1 MNSTLMWH
9 FVKWHKIIGDR
20 LADWFLRKP
29 LPEPSARDKELEK
42 QLREELT
49 RPSAVAT
56 LPIWVAFREQ
66 VRRDFD
72 AYDPRTFLRWSIVR
86 HSMCLTNSGAVV
98 PEYFALRNSPQ
109 WPRYQPAV
117 EDSRVGDPVPF
128 IYYPRSNGNL
138 LHHCYHLMRFEEL
151 TGTDLSTMEVIVEF
165 GGGYGNM
172 CALLHRLGFKGRY
185 FIYDLPEFTALQR
198 YYLASLGL
206 PLHTDGSTAPGITL
220 SSDLEELQAALSTV
234 SDQARRGFIATWSL
248 SESPFELR
256 ERFLPLVE
264 SFDALLLAFQG
275 GFYGVDNSEY
285 FDKFSVRTQDRIQW
299 TKQHLSQSPGN
310 YYLFGKRTCR

>member
-1 MNSTLMWH
+1 MTGTLMWQ
-9 FVKWHKIIGDR
+9 FVKWHKLIGDN
-20 LADWFLRKP
+20 LADRFLRKP
-29 LPEPSARDKELEK
+29 LPAPSARDRQLE
-42 QLREELT
+42 QALREELT
-49 RPSAVAT
+49 RPSAATT
-56 LPIWVAFREQ
+56 LPTWVAFREQ

-72 AYDPRTFLRWSIVR
+72 AYDPRTFLRWSIVQ

-98 PEYFALRNSPQ
+98 PEYLALRQSPQ
-109 WPRYQPAV
+109 WSRYEPAL
-117 EDSRVGDPVPF
+117 EDPGVGDPVPF

-151 TGTDLSTMEVIVEF
+151 TGRDLSQMEVIVEF

-198 YYLASLGL
+198 YYLASLGFT
-206 PLHTDGSTAPGITL
+206 LHTDGSTAPGVTL
-220 SSDLEELQAALSTV
+220 LSDLDALRAALGTV

-248 SESPFELR
+248 SESPVELR

-285 FDKFSVRTQDRIQW
+285 FDQFRARTQDRIQW
-299 TKQHLSQSPGN
+299 TKKHLPQLPRN